1 MEIPCDCDEAIN
13 TMKVKPMS
21 YGDSNSGFSLALNG
35 EIKSDY

>member
-1 MEIPCDCDEAIN
+1 MNHWKSYWIEIPCDCDEAIN

-21 YGDSNSGFSLALNG
+21 FGGSN